1 MDQRTQHISYGGF
14 LFLFLSCLLIFSLK
28 VSDLPSRSSSP
39 LPMDDRELN
48 VYGDTTALQG
58 SHRLVLGLS
67 MDINDATHDELTLLP
82 GIGKTLARLI
92 LKTRQERG
100 GFLSIEEL
108 KEVEGIDE
116 ARLKAIGPFIEVKAP
131 PDLQAA
137 L

>member
-14 LFLFLSCLLIFSLK
+14 LFLFLSCLLIFCLK
-28 VSDLPSRSSSP
+28 ISDLSQFSTP
-39 LPMDDRELN
+39 LSMDDREFTA
-48 VYGDTTALQG
+48 YGDTSALRG
-58 SHRLVLGLS
+58 AHRLVLGLS
-67 MDINDATHDELTLLP
+67 MDINEATLDELTLLP

-92 LKTRQERG
+92 LKTRQQRD

-131 PDLQAA
+131 PGLQAD

>member
-39 LPMDDRELN
+39 LPMDDREFN